1 MKNEN
6 WHLLQMINND
16 IKQQI
21 MKLVSDSSEK
31 LTQRDLEKQL
41 SQDCLSRKDIKL
53 AIKELAESNE
63 LVYTNIYGRSFLEKS
78 FNKPV
83 RISKKTVLKPPGASY
98 TPEPDDIVIE
108 VQQGASFG
116 DGTHPST
123 RLALM
128 GTEYALQ
135 EAGLHKPEKETCAL
149 DIGTGSGVLAIAA
162 VLMGIKTAAGIDI
175 DPCAIS
181 EARENVRINRL
192 EHRISIYNHDVIMS
206 GSKGRLEPGRRFSL
220 VLANLRFP
228 TLKSIYPH
236 LSEITDHG
244 GCIVISGIK
253 ADEVSDLLNVY
264 SEPLFKN
271 IWNRKE
277 KSWACLVLQR
287 LPVNFNSGC

>member
-1 MKNEN
+1 
-6 WHLLQMINND
+6 MISD
-16 IKQQI
+16 IKKQI
-21 MKLVSDSSEK
+21 MKLVSDSPAK
-31 LTQRDLEKQL
+31 LTHRDLEKEL
-41 SQDCLSRKDIKL
+41 SQNCLSRKDIKL

-63 LVYTNIYGRSFLEKS
+63 IVYTNIYGHSFLEKS

-98 TPEPDDIVIE
+98 TPKPDDIVIE

-123 RLALM
+123 RLAVM
-128 GTEYALQ
+128 GTEYALH
-135 EAGLHKPEKETCAL
+135 EAGLPKFEKDTCAL
-149 DIGTGSGVLAIAA
+149 DIGTGSGVLAIAS

-175 DPCAIS
+175 DPCAIA

-192 EHRISIYNHDVIMS
+192 EHRISIYNHDMIHS
-206 GSKGRLEPGRRFSL
+206 GSRWAALEPDRCFSL

-228 TLKSIYPH
+228 TLKSIYPQ
-236 LSEITDHG
+236 LSEITDQEG
-244 GCIVISGIK
+244 YIVISGIK
-253 ADEVSDLLNVY
+253 ADEVSSLLNIY
-264 SEPLFKN
+264 SEPLFKT

-287 LPVNFNSGC
+287 LPVNF